1 MRTKSLQLIGLIAL
15 AAAALYGQPTNGP
28 VYWSTTQPD
37 CSLLSDING
46 QPETP
51 VAITNSAGTTIGYS
65 CYNAG
70 TFVWLAAGGG
80 WATSVRVAAPSS
92 APVGV
97 DYSFYDT
104 SGNPLSVD
112 TTGPSA
118 SGNDVNFALS
128 ANQPVEVD
136 LLGATSTAPNYSST
150 TVGSMYAIFFCPDAI
165 TCLNVLP
172 QLIYSNLPSHP
183 WSLSVPIA
191 WDSLTWTQYSAEGV
205 DDGGGH
211 RVSLV
216 VYNEDLTATSFK
228 VSVYNSAGTLIG
240 SGTTPSIPPLQN
252 GGQGQGGTFGF
263 QLSDVVKT
271 PLPSG
276 VFKIL
281 VDGGSIFSAV
291 EVLQFTGPSATALQ
305 VGFDSAPTAAAPTV
319 RIATA
324 RPTVLRLRVES
335 AAKSMFRGVQ
345 K

>member
-1 MRTKSLQLIGLIAL
+1 M
-15 AAAALYGQPTNGP
+15 
-28 VYWSTTQPD
+28 
-37 CSLLSDING
+37 SDING

-51 VAITNSAGTTIGYS
+51 VKITIPGGTGYS

-80 WATSVRVAAPSS
+80 WASSVRVAAPSS

-104 SGNPLSVD
+104 SGNALSMN
-112 TTGPSA
+112 TTGPSTA
-118 SGNDVNFALS
+118 SGNDVNFALA
-128 ANQPVEVD
+128 ANQPMEVD

-150 TVGSMYAIFFCPDAI
+150 TVGSMYAMFFCPDAI

-172 QLIYSNLPSHP
+172 QLIYSNLPSNP

-191 WDSLTWTQYSAEGV
+191 WDSLTWTQYSAEGI

-228 VSVYNSAGTLIG
+228 VSVYDSKGTLFG

-252 GGQGQGGTFGF
+252 GGQSNGGTHGF
-263 QLSDVVKT
+263 LLSEVFPPGTKF
-271 PLPSG
+271 PSG

-291 EVLQFTGPSATALQ
+291 EVLQFTGSSATALQ
-305 VGFDSAPTAAAPTV
+305 VGYDSAPTSAAPTV
-319 RIATA
+319 RTATA
-324 RPTVLRLRVES
+324 RPSVLRLRVES